1 MLKHIV
7 MWRFLDFAEG
17 HSKAE
22 NILIIKERLEGL
34 KNKIPQII
42 KLEVGVSA
50 TSGDFDALLYSEF
63 NSFEDLNVYKNHPL
77 HIEISEFC
85 SKVRSKRVSF
95 DYITDDDKPTRGET

>member
-7 MWRFLDFAEG
+7 MWRFLDYAEG

-22 NILIIKERLEGL
+22 NIAIMKERLEGL
-34 KNKIPQII
+34 KNQIPQII

-63 NSFEDLNVYKNHPL
+63 KSSEDLDMYKKHPL

-95 DYITDDDKPTRGET
+95 DYISSD